1 MIRRQF
7 LKSAIGLFFPL
18 VIPFKAI
25 EAWARFRD
33 TRPIWV
39 PISTTPSFWFVHPN
53 AWLEFQTIEIR
64 AIADNIRDA
73 AGVYDIDFSSLSAWE
88 AYISELVPDG
98 PQTGIL
104 IPNEIKKLSPSIP
117 RLAPRAQFL
126 NHKEIA

>member
-25 EAWARFRD
+25 EAWARFRAAPVLA
-33 TRPIWV
+33 TLPLPPNTWL
-39 PISTTPSFWFVHPN
+39 ISPSC
-53 AWLEFQTIEIR
+53 WLEFQTIEIR
-64 AIADNIRDA
+64 AITESLSSV
-73 AGVYDIDFSSLSAWE
+73 AGVYGIDFSSIAAWE
-88 AYISELVPDG
+88 AYVSERVPDG

-126 NHKEIA
+126 THKEIA